1 MRSTLRIYSF
11 FPSAEILAEASFV
24 FLSSPAHYLPAGRE
38 FSSQSINHSHQLY
51 RSAAL
56 WARRKRSISMLPAAP
71 RSCGALSLSTKQL
84 RDVIYGLTA
93 DFAACGSSAA
103 FGPRFRV
110 ALSSRGPLLPQK
122 RCDTDSVRCQVIPGG
137 VAVSTDPS
145 SFPGGLKKTG
155 QYLYLRLC
163 LPSSLLLMRGRV
175 VWGALMYIKVS
186 LK

>member
-38 FSSQSINHSHQLY
+38 SSSQLINHSHQLY
-51 RSAAL
+51 RSIAL
-56 WARRKRSISMLPAAP
+56 WARRKRSISMLQAAP
-71 RSCGALSLSTKQL
+71 RSHGALSLSTKQS

-137 VAVSTDPS
+137 SRWVLTPAASPV
-145 SFPGGLKKTG
+145 G
-155 QYLYLRLC
+155 
-163 LPSSLLLMRGRV
+163 
-175 VWGALMYIKVS
+175 
-186 LK
+186 